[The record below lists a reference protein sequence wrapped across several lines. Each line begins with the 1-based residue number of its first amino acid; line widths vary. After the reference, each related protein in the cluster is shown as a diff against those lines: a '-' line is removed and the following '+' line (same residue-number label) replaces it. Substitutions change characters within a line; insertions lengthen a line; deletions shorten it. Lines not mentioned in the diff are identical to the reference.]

1 MLNLGLIRDLKPR
14 NLKQR
19 LEYNKWVRKI
29 NSSEFDSLS
38 KTDEMQWSAVKLL
51 LEHSFKFV
59 PYYRNLL
66 KSIGANPNDFKSWSD
81 FQKLPLLTKE
91 IIRQN
96 PKDFIS
102 DLVDPRRLNLM
113 TTGGSTGNPLGF
125 FREPV
130 MDKIERAFMYHQW
143 GRVGY
148 KEGARRVILR
158 GEPVKGGRLFYKHR
172 FDNIWLMSSYHLSV
186 DHIEDYVS
194 ELNKIKP
201 KFFHVYPT
209 SFIIFTQ
216 LLIQS
221 KLKLNFPIQAILC
234 GSEPI
239 LSYQRQLFEETF
251 NTRVF
256 SWLGQAEGAI
266 LASECEYSTNYHVW
280 PQHSYVE
287 LINENGENVKSKGL
301 TGEIIGTTINN
312 YGSPFIRYK
321 TGDLAV
327 YESDHC
333 PKCKRNFLVLGE
345 IKGRGQDQI
354 FLEDGRRIPL
364 TAITFGL
371 HFEAYKK
378 VSKMQV
384 VQKRPGEITILIS
397 TIKNILFDELD
408 EIEISTKMKNAV
420 GGMLEI
426 NFVYSDDL
434 MRTKNGKH
442 IYFIQEINDITNA

>member
-1 MLNLGLIRDLKPR
+1 
-14 NLKQR
+14 
-19 LEYNKWVRKI
+19 
-29 NSSEFDSLS
+29 
-38 KTDEMQWSAVKLL
+38 
-51 LEHSFKFV
+51 
-59 PYYRNLL
+59 
-66 KSIGANPNDFKSWSD
+66 
-81 FQKLPLLTKE
+81 
-91 IIRQN
+91 
-96 PKDFIS
+96 
-102 DLVDPRRLNLM
+102 
-113 TTGGSTGNPLGF
+113 
-125 FREPV
+125 
-130 MDKIERAFMYHQW
+130 
-143 GRVGY
+143 
-148 KEGARRVILR
+148 
-158 GEPVKGGRLFYKHR
+158 
-172 FDNIWLMSSYHLSV
+172 MSSYHLSV

-194 ELNKIKP
+194 QLNKIKP

-239 LSYQRQLFEETF
+239 LGYQRQLFEETY

-442 IYFIQEINDITNA
+442 IYFIQEINDIPNA